1 MGGVTMHAAIEVRGL
16 GKTYGSRPVL
26 RGLDLSIA
34 PGRIVAL
41 VGANGAGK
49 TTLLR
54 LIAGLARPTAGAVLI
69 HGLDTHTAREQA
81 RRQVGFLS
89 HQPLL
94 YLGLSAEENLRFYA
108 DLYGLVRPTE
118 RITSLVT
125 HVGLLPYLHA
135 PVRIYS
141 RGMRQR
147 LAIARLL
154 LHDPTVLLLDEPY
167 TGLDEEGI
175 ATLHELLSTEHDQR
189 TVLLTTHSLDRA
201 VHWGDEALL
210 LKDGRLQP
218 MADARG
224 EGLR

>member
-1 MGGVTMHAAIEVRGL
+1 MQVAIEIRGL
-16 GKTYGSRPVL
+16 EKKFGSHAVL

-34 PGRIVAL
+34 CGRTVAL

-54 LIAGLARPTAGAVLI
+54 LIAGLARPTAGAIWI
-69 HGLDTHTAREQA
+69 HGLDTRSAREET

-108 DLYGLVRPTE
+108 ALYGLDSPTE
-118 RITSLVT
+118 RISALVT
-125 HVGLLPYLHA
+125 RVGLWPYLHE
-135 PVRIYS
+135 PVRTYS

-175 ATLHELLSTEHDQR
+175 ATLHGLLSADDGQR

-201 VHWGDEALL
+201 ARWADEAQR
-210 LKDGRLQP
+210 LKDGHLQALAP
-218 MADARG
+218 VLG
-224 EGLR
+224 EEGG